1 MNEKLQIHDSFWLLL
16 AVILLID
23 TDMVF
28 PAFLFCAAVHELG
41 HFVMIRLFHGS
52 VNRFHLSAAGGMMQ
66 YQLPRLSRHAD
77 LCIALGGPVFGLLL
91 AYGASIAH
99 APLIA
104 GASLLLSVFNLLPI
118 PPLDGG
124 RALESLFFPGHAFP
138 KAIAYFFA
146 VLVLFGGISLGIAHN
161 GWGLAV
167 MGLLLVFEQQ
177 IGLQS
182 VHIQGK
188 I

>member
-1 MNEKLQIHDSFWLLL
+1 MSEKLQIHDSFWLLL
-16 AVILLID
+16 ATILLID
-23 TDMVF
+23 TEMVF

-41 HFVMIRLFHGS
+41 HFIMIHLFKGTIQC
-52 VNRFHLSAAGGMMQ
+52 FHISAAGGMMQ
-66 YQLPRLSRHAD
+66 YQLPRLSHQAD
-77 LCIALGGPVFGLLL
+77 LCIALGGPLFGLLL
-91 AYGASIAH
+91 AYGASLAH
-99 APLIA
+99 TQLIA

-146 VLVLFGGISLGIAHN
+146 VLVFFGGIYLGIAHN

-167 MGLLLVFEQQ
+167 MGLVLVFEQQ

-182 VHIQGK
+182 AYIQGK